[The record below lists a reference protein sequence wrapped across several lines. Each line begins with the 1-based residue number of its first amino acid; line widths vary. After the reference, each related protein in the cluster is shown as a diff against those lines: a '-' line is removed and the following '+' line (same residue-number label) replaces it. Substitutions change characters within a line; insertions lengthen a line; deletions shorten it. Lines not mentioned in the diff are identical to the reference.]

1 MRTLLVTG
9 PGGAGSSTVAAA
21 AAVRA
26 AGTGRRT
33 LLLTRGSADGV
44 DPSPAPGLQVRRISG
59 AQAVA
64 DLWAV
69 HAGTLAGLVPHL
81 SLPPATSVVPLP
93 GSGDLALLEALGN
106 AEADLVVV
114 DAGPLPDALALVALP
129 AALRWWT
136 DQALPP
142 STRALAAVRTA
153 AVGAGAVRRGPLD
166 AVLDLLP
173 VVEGLLARD
182 RLADPSGT
190 AVWLTVSARC
200 AAVPA
205 LRRATT
211 VLGLHGLRPAAVVAR
226 VLPAGGS
233 GDWWVARAAD
243 QQAAL
248 AALGELAPVHAAAE
262 HAGHPVG
269 TGAVELPE
277 GLDLPSAGG
286 PAVPAP
292 RRGE

>member
-1 MRTLLVTG
+1 
-9 PGGAGSSTVAAA
+9 
-21 AAVRA
+21 
-26 AGTGRRT
+26 
-33 LLLTRGSADGV
+33 
-44 DPSPAPGLQVRRISG
+44 
-59 AQAVA
+59 
-64 DLWAV
+64 
-69 HAGTLAGLVPHL
+69 
-81 SLPPATSVVPLP
+81 
-93 GSGDLALLEALGN
+93 
-106 AEADLVVV
+106 
-114 DAGPLPDALALVALP
+114 
-129 AALRWWT
+129 
-136 DQALPP
+136 
-142 STRALAAVRTA
+142 
-153 AVGAGAVRRGPLD
+153 VGAGAVRRGPLD

-269 TGAVELPE
+269 TEAVELPE

-292 RRGE
+292 RRGESGWELAVPLPFAERPDVSLTRWGDDLVVGVGEDRRSMRLDSLLRRCEVTGGRLVAPGTRDARLEVRFRPDPQQWPADLLAAEEGTP